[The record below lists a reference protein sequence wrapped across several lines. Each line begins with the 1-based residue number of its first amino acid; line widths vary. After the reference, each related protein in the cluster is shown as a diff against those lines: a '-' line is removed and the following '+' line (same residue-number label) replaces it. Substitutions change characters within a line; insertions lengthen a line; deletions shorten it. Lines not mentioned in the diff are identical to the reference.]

1 MVETMAETMDDIM
14 HPGSRERRNPS
25 FPHAPEGW
33 TPDSAERKARDEGLS
48 LTNDHWAAM
57 RALQQY
63 FARHE
68 PNDISLRELHDALD
82 ESFHHKGGIRYL
94 YTLFPGG
101 PVAQGCRLAGLEPPA
116 GAEDKSFGSVA

>member
-1 MVETMAETMDDIM
+1 MVETTMDDIM
-14 HPGSRERRNPS
+14 HPGNRERRNPA
-25 FPHAPEGW
+25 FPNSPEGW
-33 TPDSAERKARDEGLS
+33 TRETAERMARDEELI
-48 LTNDHWAAM
+48 LTDDHWTAM

-68 PNDISLRELHDALD
+68 PNDISLRGLHDALD

-116 GAEDKSFGSVA
+116 GAEDKSFGSVS

>member
-1 MVETMAETMDDIM
+1 MVETMNDIM
-14 HPGSRERRNPS
+14 HPGVRERRSPA
-25 FPHAPEGW
+25 FPNAPEGW
-33 TPDSAERKARDEGLS
+33 SRESAERAGKQEGLR
-48 LTNDHWAAM
+48 LEDDHWTAL

-63 FARHE
+63 FSRHE
-68 PNDISLRELHDALD
+68 PGDISLRELHDALD

-116 GAEDKSFGSVA
+116 GAADKSFGSVA